1 MKILETIKSVLLDF
15 LQPEDF
21 FETILVVESVEYLPS
36 LRERYPSARIF
47 AVVKDEDLVDKFDD
61 LDVEF
66 HILDYREE
74 RLPFTE
80 EYFDAIIGDLTLEV
94 VVNPQD
100 IAAGFS
106 MYLKQTGVWI
116 TSFRNIRHWSIIEK
130 LMRGRFGGIV
140 SRLYAKIEFERLCYA
155 SFYKEVRMM
164 PVVRQAPSGL
174 IDKLIECGFE
184 NINDDLE
191 TEFWLIR
198 AARSMPELSL
208 LKSMYTVEI
217 RKKLSTLLHRIEY
230 GINVEEN
237 VEKFWQLYDEV
248 GLFPDYTAAFIR
260 SVVVHREEFYK
271 SLIALSNRNEIED
284 ILSAAEELNE
294 MEPALVAGGVFR

>member
-1 MKILETIKSVLLDF
+1 MRTIKPVLLDF

-21 FETILVVESVEYLPS
+21 FETILVVESVEYLS
-36 LRERYPSARIF
+36 QLRDRYPQAKIY
-47 AVVKDEDLVDKFDD
+47 AVVTDEEIAENFSEI
-61 LDVEF
+61 DVEF
-66 HILDYREE
+66 HVLDYREE
-74 RLPFTE
+74 RLPFPE
-80 EYFDAIIGDLTLEV
+80 EYFDAIIGDLTLEI

-116 TSFRNIRHWSIIEK
+116 TSFRNIRHWSVIEK
-130 LMRGRFGGIV
+130 LMKGCFGGIV

-164 PVVRQAPSGL
+164 PIVRKAPEGF
-174 IDKLIECGFE
+174 IDKLLECGFE
-184 NINDDLE
+184 NINNDLE

-198 AARSMPELSL
+198 AARSMPELAL
-208 LKSMYTVEI
+208 LKSMYTLEI

-230 GINVEEN
+230 GIDIARNVEE
-237 VEKFWQLYDEV
+237 FWRLYDEV

-260 SVVVHREEFYK
+260 SVVVHRERFYK
-271 SLIALSNRNEIED
+271 SLLAESNRMELEE
-284 ILSAAEELNE
+284 ILSAAEDVDD
-294 MEPALVAGGVFR
+294 MEPALVAGGVFK

>member
-1 MKILETIKSVLLDF
+1 MEAIKPVLMDF
-15 LQPEDF
+15 LQPDDF
-21 FETILVVESVEYLPS
+21 FDTILVVESVDYLPL
-36 LRERYPSARIF
+36 LRERYPKADIF
-47 AVVKDEDLVDKFDD
+47 AIVQDEDIVDKFPS

-66 HILDYREE
+66 RILDYREE
-74 RLPFTE
+74 RLPFE
-80 EYFDAIIGDLTLEV
+80 EEFFDAIIGDLSLEV

-106 MYLKQTGVWI
+106 TYLKQTGVWI
-116 TSFRNIRHWSIIEK
+116 TSFRNIRHWSVIDK

-164 PVVRQAPSGL
+164 PVVKSAPKGL

-184 NINDDLE
+184 NINNDLE

-198 AARSMPELSL
+198 AARSMPELAL
-208 LKSMYTVEI
+208 LKSIYTLEQ
-217 RKKLSTLLHRIEY
+217 RRKLSTILHRIEY
-230 GINVEEN
+230 DVDTIASVN
-237 VEKFWQLYDEV
+237 KFWQLYDEI

-260 SVVVHREEFYK
+260 SVVIHRERFYK
-271 SLIALSNRNEIED
+271 TLIALSDNRSEIKE
-284 ILSAAEELNE
+284 ILSSAKEVSE

>member
-1 MKILETIKSVLLDF
+1 MDF
-15 LQPEDF
+15 LQPDDF
-21 FETILVVESVEYLPS
+21 FKTILVVETTAYLEP
-36 LRERYPSARIF
+36 LRQRYPNAQIY
-47 AVVKDEDLVDKFDD
+47 AVVKDIDIAEQFDG
-61 LDVEF
+61 LNIQFYE
-66 HILDYREE
+66 LDYREE
-74 RLPFTE
+74 RLPFAE
-80 EYFDAIIGDLTLEV
+80 EFFDAIIGDLTLEV

-116 TSFRNIRHWSIIEK
+116 TSFRNIRHWSVINK
-130 LMRGRFGGIV
+130 LMQGRFGGIV

-164 PVVRQAPSGL
+164 PIVKPSPPGL

-184 NINDDLE
+184 NINDDLQ

-208 LKSMYTVEI
+208 LKSMYTFEV
-217 RKKLSTLLHRIEY
+217 RKKLSTILHRIEY
-230 GINVEEN
+230 EIDTKSSVEE
-237 VEKFWQLYDEV
+237 FWRIYDEI

-260 SVVVHREEFYK
+260 SVVVHRERFYNLLTK
-271 SLIALSNRNEIED
+271 YSTRDEVAKIT
-284 ILSAAEELNE
+284 SAAKNVAD
-294 MEPALVAGGVFR
+294 MEPALAAGGVFK

>member
-1 MKILETIKSVLLDF
+1 MRTIKPVLLDF

-21 FETILVVESVEYLPS
+21 FETILVVESVEYLPQ
-36 LRERYPSARIF
+36 LCERYPHAKIY
-47 AVVKDEDLVDKFDD
+47 AIVTDEEIAEKYSE
-61 LDVEF
+61 LDIDFQV
-66 HILDYREE
+66 LDYREE
-74 RLPFTE
+74 RLPFPE

-130 LMRGRFGGIV
+130 LMNGYFGGIV

-164 PVVRQAPSGL
+164 PVVRKAPEGF
-174 IDKLIECGFE
+174 IDKLLNCGFE
-184 NINDDLE
+184 NINNDLE

-198 AARSMPELSL
+198 AARSMPELAL
-208 LKSMYTVEI
+208 LKSMYTNEV

-230 GINVEEN
+230 DIDVMKNVEE
-237 VEKFWQLYDEV
+237 FWRLYDEV

-260 SVVVHREEFYK
+260 SVVVHRKKFYK
-271 SLIALSNRNEIED
+271 SLVATSNRTELEEI
-284 ILSAAEELNE
+284 LAAAEDVDE
-294 MEPALVAGGVFR
+294 MEPALVAGGVFK

>member
-1 MKILETIKSVLLDF
+1 M
-15 LQPEDF
+15 
-21 FETILVVESVEYLPS
+21 PS
-36 LRERYPSARIF
+36 LDI
-47 AVVKDEDLVDKFDD
+47 
-61 LDVEF
+61 EF
-66 HILDYREE
+66 RILDYREE
-74 RLPFTE
+74 RLPFE
-80 EYFDAIIGDLTLEV
+80 EEFFDAIIGDLTLEV

-106 MYLKQTGVWI
+106 TYLKQTGVWI
-116 TSFRNIRHWSIIEK
+116 TSFRNIRHWSVIDK

-164 PVVRQAPSGL
+164 PVVKSAPKGL

-184 NINDDLE
+184 NINNDLE

-198 AARSMPELSL
+198 AARSMPELAL
-208 LKSMYTVEI
+208 LKSIYTLEQ
-217 RKKLSTLLHRIEY
+217 RRKLSTILHRIEY
-230 GINVEEN
+230 DVDTIASVN
-237 VEKFWQLYDEV
+237 KFWQLYDEI

-260 SVVVHREEFYK
+260 SVVIHRERFYK
-271 SLIALSNRNEIED
+271 TLIALSDNRSEIKE
-284 ILSAAEELNE
+284 ILSSAKEVSE

>member
-1 MKILETIKSVLLDF
+1 MEAIKPVLLDF

-21 FETILVVESVEYLPS
+21 FETILIVESVVYLPQ
-36 LRERYPSARIF
+36 LREMYPRAKIF
-47 AVVKDEDLVDKFDD
+47 AVVKDEDAASKYDNLNVDFF
-61 LDVEF
+61 V
-66 HILDYREE
+66 LDYREE
-74 RLPFTE
+74 RLPFE
-80 EYFDAIIGDLTLEV
+80 EEFFDAIIGDLTLEV
-94 VVNPQD
+94 VINPQD

-116 TSFRNIRHWSIIEK
+116 SSFRNIRHWSVIDK

-140 SRLYAKIEFERLCYA
+140 SRMYAKIEFERLCYA

-164 PVVRQAPSGL
+164 PVIKSAPEGL
-174 IDKLIECGFE
+174 IDRLLECGFE

-198 AARSMPELSL
+198 AARSMPELAL
-208 LKSMYTVEI
+208 LKSMYTLEV
-217 RKKLSTLLHRIEY
+217 RHRLSTLLHRIEY
-230 GINVEEN
+230 DINSKESISE
-237 VEKFWQLYDEV
+237 FWQLYDEV

-260 SVVVHREEFYK
+260 SAVIHREHFYDL
-271 SLIALSNRNEIED
+271 LIANSNRSEVTD
-284 ILSAAEELNE
+284 ILAAAEEVYE

>member
-1 MKILETIKSVLLDF
+1 MREIESVLLDF

-21 FETILVVESVEYLPS
+21 FNVILVVESIEYLPK
-36 LRERYPSARIF
+36 LRKRYPTAKIY
-47 AVVKDEDLVDKFDD
+47 AVVKDISVAEKFES

-66 HILDYREE
+66 YELDYREE
-74 RLPFTE
+74 RLPFPE
-80 EYFDAIIGDLTLEV
+80 EFFDAIIGDLTLEV

-106 MYLKQTGVWI
+106 TYLKQTGVWI
-116 TSFRNIRHWSIIEK
+116 SSFRNIRHWSVIEK
-130 LMRGRFGGIV
+130 LMNGRFGGIV

-164 PVVRQAPSGL
+164 PVVNRAPEGF
-174 IDKLIECGFE
+174 IDKLLECGFE
-184 NINDDLE
+184 NINNDLE

-198 AARSMPELSL
+198 AARSMPELAL
-208 LKSMYTVEI
+208 LKSMYTLKI

-230 GINVEEN
+230 GIDTKSNVEA
-237 VEKFWQLYDEV
+237 FWQIYDEV
-248 GLFPDYTAAFIR
+248 GLFPDYTAAIIR
-260 SVVVHREEFYK
+260 SVVIHREKFYK
-271 SLIALSNRNEIED
+271 TLISLSNRSELEEIL
-284 ILSAAEELNE
+284 IAAEEVND

>member
-1 MKILETIKSVLLDF
+1 MEAIKSVLLDF
-15 LQPEDF
+15 LQPEDLF
-21 FETILVVESVEYLPS
+21 NTILIVESVEYLPK
-36 LRERYPSARIF
+36 LREKYPHAKIY
-47 AVVKDEDLVDKFDD
+47 AVVSNESLIDEFDN
-61 LDVEF
+61 LNVEF
-66 HILDYREE
+66 YTLDYREE
-74 RLPFTE
+74 RLPFPE
-80 EYFDAIIGDLTLEV
+80 EYFDAIIGDLTLEL

-116 TSFRNIRHWSIIEK
+116 TSFRNIRHWSVIEK

-140 SRLYAKIEFERLCYA
+140 SRLYAKIEYERLCYA

-164 PVVRQAPSGL
+164 PIIKRAPKGL

-191 TEFWLIR
+191 TEFWLVR
-198 AARSMPELSL
+198 AARSMPELAL
-208 LKSMYTVEI
+208 LKSMYTPEI

-230 GINVEEN
+230 SIDIEASVD
-237 VEKFWQLYDEV
+237 KFWQLYDEA

-260 SVVVHREEFYK
+260 STVVHRESFYK
-271 SLIALSNRNEIED
+271 SLINRSVNRTELEEF
-284 ILSAAEELNE
+284 LSAAQDVND
-294 MEPALVAGGVFR
+294 MEPALVAGGVFK

>member
-1 MKILETIKSVLLDF
+1 MRTIKPVLLDF

-21 FETILVVESVEYLPS
+21 FETILVIESVEYLS
-36 LRERYPSARIF
+36 QLRERYPRAKIY
-47 AVVKDEDLVDKFDD
+47 AVVTDEEIAEKYSELGIDFQV
-61 LDVEF
+61 
-66 HILDYREE
+66 LDYREE
-74 RLPFTE
+74 RLPFPE

-130 LMRGRFGGIV
+130 LMNGYFGGIV
-140 SRLYAKIEFERLCYA
+140 SRLYAKVEFERLCYA

-164 PVVRQAPSGL
+164 PVVRKAPEGF
-174 IDKLIECGFE
+174 IDKLLNCGFE
-184 NINDDLE
+184 NINNDLE

-198 AARSMPELSL
+198 AARSMPELAL
-208 LKSMYTVEI
+208 LKSMYTNEV

-230 GINVEEN
+230 DIDVVKNVEE
-237 VEKFWQLYDEV
+237 FWRLYDEV

-260 SVVVHREEFYK
+260 SVVVHREKFYK
-271 SLIALSNRNEIED
+271 SLIATSNRTELAEI
-284 ILSAAEELNE
+284 LAAAEDVDE
-294 MEPALVAGGVFR
+294 MEPALVAGGVFK

>member
-1 MKILETIKSVLLDF
+1 MKQIESVLLDF

-21 FETILVVESVEYLPS
+21 FNVILVVESIEYLPK
-36 LRERYPSARIF
+36 LRERYPTAKIY
-47 AVVKDEDLVDKFDD
+47 AVVKDISTTEKFTS
-61 LDVEF
+61 LNVEF
-66 HILDYREE
+66 YELDYREE
-74 RLPFTE
+74 RLPFPE
-80 EYFDAIIGDLTLEV
+80 EFFDAIIGDLTLEV

-106 MYLKQTGVWI
+106 TYLKQTGVWI
-116 TSFRNIRHWSIIEK
+116 TSFRNIRHWSVIEK
-130 LMRGRFGGIV
+130 LMNGRFGGIV

-164 PVVRQAPSGL
+164 PVVNRAPEGF
-174 IDKLIECGFE
+174 IDKLLECGFE
-184 NINDDLE
+184 NINNDLE

-198 AARSMPELSL
+198 AARSMPELAL
-208 LKSMYTVEI
+208 LKSMYTLKI

-230 GINVEEN
+230 GIDTKSNVEA
-237 VEKFWQLYDEV
+237 FWQIYDEV

-260 SVVVHREEFYK
+260 SVVIHREKFYK
-271 SLIALSNRNEIED
+271 TLISLSNRSELEEIL
-284 ILSAAEELNE
+284 IAAEEVND

>member
-1 MKILETIKSVLLDF
+1 MEAVKPLLLDF
-15 LQPEDF
+15 LQPDDF
-21 FETILVVESVEYLPS
+21 FNTILVVESVDYLPL
-36 LRERYPSARIF
+36 LRERYPKAKIF
-47 AVVKDEDLVDKFDD
+47 AVVNDEDIVDKFATF
-61 LDVEF
+61 DVEF

-74 RLPFTE
+74 RLPFEE

-94 VVNPQD
+94 VINPQD

-106 MYLKQTGVWI
+106 TYLKQTGVWI
-116 TSFRNIRHWSIIEK
+116 TSFRNIRHWSIIDK

-140 SRLYAKIEFERLCYA
+140 SRLYAKVEFERLCYA

-164 PVVRQAPSGL
+164 PVVKPAPKGF

-198 AARSMPELSL
+198 AARSMPELAL
-208 LKSMYTVEI
+208 LKSMYTLEQ
-217 RKKLSTLLHRIEY
+217 RRRLSTIIHRIEY
-230 GINVEEN
+230 GIETEASID
-237 VEKFWQLYDEV
+237 KFWQLYDEV
-248 GLFPDYTAAFIR
+248 GLFPDYAAAFIR
-260 SVVVHREEFYK
+260 SVVTHRERFYK
-271 SLIALSNRNEIED
+271 TLIAASVNRNEIEE
-284 ILSAAEELNE
+284 ILLAAEEVSE

>member
-1 MKILETIKSVLLDF
+1 MEAIKPLLLDF

-21 FETILVVESVEYLPS
+21 FETILVVETVDYLPN
-36 LRERYPSARIF
+36 LRERYPRAKIY
-47 AVVKDEDLVDKFDD
+47 AVVKDEEIADKFAD
-61 LDVEF
+61 LNVDFYV
-66 HILDYREE
+66 LDYREE
-74 RLPFTE
+74 RLPFEE

-100 IAAGFS
+100 IAAGFGT
-106 MYLKQTGVWI
+106 YLKQTGVWI
-116 TSFRNIRHWSIIEK
+116 TSFRNIRHWSVIEK

-164 PVVRQAPSGL
+164 PVVKLAPKGL

-198 AARSMPELSL
+198 AARSMPELAL
-208 LKSMYTVEI
+208 LKSMYTLEQ
-217 RKKLSTLLHRIEY
+217 RRKLSIIFHRIEY
-230 GINVEEN
+230 GIDTKSSVD
-237 VEKFWQLYDEV
+237 KFWQLYDEV

-260 SVVVHREEFYK
+260 SVVIHRERFYK
-271 SLIALSNRNEIED
+271 TLIAASDNRSEIEE
-284 ILSAAEELNE
+284 ILSAAEEVNE
-294 MEPALVAGGVFR
+294 IEPALVAGGVFR

>member
-1 MKILETIKSVLLDF
+1 MEAIKPVLLDF

-21 FETILVVESVEYLPS
+21 FETILIVESVVYLPQ
-36 LRERYPSARIF
+36 LREMYPRAKIF
-47 AVVKDEDLVDKFDD
+47 AVVKDEDAASKYDNLNVDFF
-61 LDVEF
+61 V
-66 HILDYREE
+66 LDYREE
-74 RLPFTE
+74 RLPFE
-80 EYFDAIIGDLTLEV
+80 EEFFDAIIGDLTLEV
-94 VVNPQD
+94 VINPQD

-116 TSFRNIRHWSIIEK
+116 SSFRNIRHWSVIDK

-140 SRLYAKIEFERLCYA
+140 SRMYAKIEFERLCYA

-164 PVVRQAPSGL
+164 PVIKSAPEGL
-174 IDKLIECGFE
+174 IDRLLECGFE

-198 AARSMPELSL
+198 AARSMPELAL
-208 LKSMYTVEI
+208 LKSMYTLEV
-217 RKKLSTLLHRIEY
+217 RRRLSTLLHRIEY
-230 GINVEEN
+230 DINSKESISE
-237 VEKFWQLYDEV
+237 FWQLYDEV

-260 SVVVHREEFYK
+260 SAVIHREHFYDL
-271 SLIALSNRNEIED
+271 LIANSNRSEVTD
-284 ILSAAEELNE
+284 ILAAAEEVYE